1 MRFNDRAM
9 ALAGIPDLPEDAFK
23 KEGGKIKLYGGG
35 GSAPAPSNTTQ
46 TTTTIP
52 EYARPYM
59 ERTLGKAEALTK
71 APYQAYEGQRVAGFT
86 PLQQQAFQ
94 AAKNLGP
101 AEQLGYGT
109 KFAGLAGLRA
119 GQMSYDP
126 NQFVSQYQA
135 PDQYQAAQFYTGSAL
150 MPGLTQ
156 AYMSPYQQAVSNIEK
171 REALRAADILGQRQ
185 QAQAAQQGAFGG
197 TRDALVRAE
206 RERNLMQQ
214 MGDIQTRGG
223 QAAYDRALQQF
234 NVENQAMLEAQRMGE
249 ASRQFGYG
257 QGMTAAEAVAR
268 YGAEAQRM
276 SEQSRQ
282 FGADLGLKANQQQL
296 AAAQAMRD
304 LGASQFGQQEAAMK
318 AQAEYGALQ
327 QQREQQIL
335 DQQYQD
341 FLNQQADQYRKLSF
355 MSDILRGGPL
365 SQATEQRFTAP
376 ASPFAQAAGLGIS
389 ALALRQLGRKEGG
402 LTKSYA
408 NGGLVGIAVDQLA
421 RS

>member
-9 ALAGIPDLPEDAFK
+9 ALAGIPDLPPDAFK

-35 GSAPAPSNTTQ
+35 GSPPPSNTTNV
-46 TTTTIP
+46 TTTIP

-71 APYQAYEGQRVAGFT
+71 APYQAYEGQRVAGFS

-94 AAKNLGP
+94 AARNLGP
-101 AEQLGYGT
+101 AEQIGYGT

-119 GQMSYDP
+119 GQMGYNP
-126 NQFVSQYQA
+126 NQFASQYQA
-135 PDQYQAAQFYTGSAL
+135 PDQYQAGQFYTGSTL
-150 MPGLTQ
+150 MPGMVR

-171 REALRAADILGQRQ
+171 REALRQSNIVGQGL
-185 QAQAAQQGAFGG
+185 QAQAARAGAFGG
-197 TRDALVRAE
+197 TRQALQEAE
-206 RERNLMQQ
+206 RQRNLLQQ
-214 MGDIQTRGG
+214 MGDIQAKGG

-234 NVENQAMLEAQRMGE
+234 NVENQAMLEAQRLGE

-257 QGMTAAEAVAR
+257 QGMTAAEAAAR
-268 YGAEAQRM
+268 FGSEAQRM

-304 LGASQFGQQEAAMK
+304 LGVSQFGQQETAMR

-327 QQREQQIL
+327 QAREQQIL

-365 SQATEQRFTAP
+365 TQATEQRFTAP
-376 ASPFAQAAGLGIS
+376 ASPLAQIGGLGMS
-389 ALALRQLGRKEGG
+389 ALALRQLSKKEGG
-402 LTKSYA
+402 VTKSYA
-408 NGGLVGIAVDQLA
+408 NGGLVRLAIDQLA
-421 RS
+421 KG

>member
-1 MRFNDRAM
+1 MIIRNKFNGYSGDGRR
-9 ALAGIPDLPEDAFK
+9 
-23 KEGGKIKLYGGG
+23 LYPGGGG
-35 GSAPAPSNTTQ
+35 GSPPPSNTTNV
-46 TTTTIP
+46 TTTIP

-234 NVENQAMLEAQRMGE
+234 NMENQAMLEAQRMGE

-327 QQREQQIL
+327 QAREQQIL

-376 ASPFAQAAGLGIS
+376 ASPFAQAAGLGIG
-389 ALALRQLGRKEGG
+389 ALGLRQLTRSKEGG